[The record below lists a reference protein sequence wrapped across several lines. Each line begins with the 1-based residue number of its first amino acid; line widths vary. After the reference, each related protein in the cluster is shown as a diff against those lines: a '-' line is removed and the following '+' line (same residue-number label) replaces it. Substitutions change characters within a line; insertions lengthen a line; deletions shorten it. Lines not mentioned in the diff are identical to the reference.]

1 MIENKIDLKLVIAL
15 KMARNAIS
23 LSQQEVSSLTNISK
37 TTIARFETLEG
48 NIDSTQLIKL
58 FKLYVSW
65 GVNIDVL
72 SSNGVTVT
80 VSSDGLKR
88 IHEWMQ
94 TDCLRR
100 KDRGV
105 KKKKLKVSAD

>member
-1 MIENKIDLKLVIAL
+1 MIENKIDLKLVVAL

-23 LSQQEVSSLTNISK
+23 LSQQEVANLTNISK

-48 NIDSTQLIKL
+48 NIDSAQLIKL
-58 FKLYVSW
+58 LKLYVSW
-65 GVNIDVL
+65 GVSIDVL
-72 SSNGVTVT
+72 SSNGITVT

-105 KKKKLKVSAD
+105 KKKKLKVSVD